1 MSKMN
6 QIQILGIFTILIGSI
21 SLGFILFGNND
32 NKNIVTNTL
41 LSFSALSISLALII
55 SGANT
60 KRNVPPIQTGDVGSA
75 CDFTGNSDV
84 MVCNKGLDCVKHSE
98 SDKLGICKNLNKTIA
113 PTDRSS

>member
-6 QIQILGIFTILIGSI
+6 QIQILGILTILIGAI

-60 KRNVPPIQTGDVGSA
+60 RKNVQPIQTGDEGSS
-75 CDFTGNSDV
+75 CDLTRKSDL
-84 MVCNKGLDCVKHSE
+84 MVCNNGLDCVKDSD
-98 SDKLGICKNLNKTIA
+98 SDKLGVCKNLNKTSV
-113 PTDRSS
+113 PTNQQ